1 MLTILLRQFVPH
13 KVKTISIA
21 VWEVPVMVHILQS
34 ISSAFR
40 MTVNP
45 KYQDTVASF
54 FSLRSGLAVA
64 ASTERSYKK
73 DKACKLPPVY
83 ANAQVL

>member
-1 MLTILLRQFVPH
+1 
-13 KVKTISIA
+13 
-21 VWEVPVMVHILQS
+21 MVHVLQS

-40 MTVNP
+40 MTVNS
-45 KYQDTVASF
+45 KYQDTVAPF
-54 FSLRSGLAVA
+54 FSVRSGLAVV

-73 DKACKLPPVY
+73 EKTCELLPVY